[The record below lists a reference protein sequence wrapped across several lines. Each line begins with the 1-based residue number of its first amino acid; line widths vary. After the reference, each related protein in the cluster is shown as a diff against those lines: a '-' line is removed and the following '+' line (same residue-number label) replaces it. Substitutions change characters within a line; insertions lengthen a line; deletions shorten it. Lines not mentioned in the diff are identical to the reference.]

1 MTFVC
6 VNVCVIMNF
15 GEYKQ
20 KFFVRSVTI
29 RGGGVYFFCLLAA
42 EKGWSRRGNI
52 FIGCTNCGMVKKIQN
67 FAKTEHESTPLPP
80 PSVPTIKQR
89 FLHQHMIYRVQFD
102 VPTVRCSDGSLFQQ
116 KLL

>member
-6 VNVCVIMNF
+6 VDVCVIMNF

-20 KFFVRSVTI
+20 NFFVRSVTI
-29 RGGGVYFFCLLAA
+29 RVYFLFLLAV

-67 FAKTEHESTPLPP
+67 FAGTEHESPIPLPP
-80 PSVPTIKQR
+80 SVSLIKQR
-89 FLHQHMIYRVQFD
+89 FLYQHMIYRVQFD
-102 VPTVRCSDGSLFQQ
+102 VSTVQCSDGSFFRQ
-116 KLL
+116 KLS